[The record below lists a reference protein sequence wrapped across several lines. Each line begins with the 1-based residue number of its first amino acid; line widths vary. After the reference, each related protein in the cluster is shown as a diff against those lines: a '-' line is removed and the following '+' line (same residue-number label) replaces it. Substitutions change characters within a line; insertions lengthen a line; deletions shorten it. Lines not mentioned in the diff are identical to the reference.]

1 MARADKQ
8 FYENQAKQLNDY
20 LAGVRS
26 NILSVASGGTV
37 DMQIA
42 QVTQKYQDAM
52 KELANIQSPQF
63 VRGMSEE
70 EYQKEYAAYEQ
81 FLVNRAELEKQIQQN
96 LQDEIK
102 KIREDA
108 TKQQLDRFNQTLN
121 EQYAEDLSKAADNE
135 RKKLELENEMLQKQ
149 IEARKAAGEKTYEQ
163 EAQLRANNLR
173 LQQMDLDKELAQAEL
188 NHKSKYEIRKG
199 IWRQSW
205 QQLKETRTPLL
216 RSNLRWPRT
225 RRLYGKNGSR
235 SSGSMPK
242 WHPALLMLSMT
253 WPVLSGSA
261 GLRR

>member
-1 MARADKQ
+1 
-8 FYENQAKQLNDY
+8 
-20 LAGVRS
+20 
-26 NILSVASGGTV
+26 
-37 DMQIA
+37 MQIA

-135 RKKLELENEMLQKQ
+135 RAKLELENEMLQKQ

-188 NHKSKYEIRKG
+188 NHKSKYEIRKRYLEAELAAAQG
-199 IWRQSW
+199 NEDAIAQI
-205 QQLKETRTPLL
+205 QLEMAE
-216 RSNLRWPRT
+216 N
-225 RRLYGKNGSR
+225 
-235 SSGSMPK
+235 
-242 WHPALLMLSMT
+242 
-253 WPVLSGSA
+253 
-261 GLRR
+261 